1 MTVWEVTSDDQ
12 PEGDHFSL
20 LNGRIVHGCQFSDP
34 GKSRE
39 PIAYYAFYSGVGQ
52 AITYFQ
58 DQPNLKVGTIGL
70 GVGTLA
76 AYARPG
82 DEFRFYEINPAVP
95 EMANRYFTYLKDCR
109 GHHDVVLGDARLSL
123 EREAPQG
130 FHVLVLDAFSGDAI
144 PTHLLTREAFEIYLK
159 HLDPAG
165 ILAVHITNKYLNLA
179 PVVQG
184 LADHFQMGA
193 TQIDVPDDDDK
204 LINRSHW
211 MLVTRNQD
219 F

>member
-1 MTVWEVTSDDQ
+1 
-12 PEGDHFSL
+12 
-20 LNGRIVHGCQFSDP
+20 
-34 GKSRE
+34 
-39 PIAYYAFYSGVGQ
+39 
-52 AITYFQ
+52 
-58 DQPNLKVGTIGL
+58 VGTIGL

-82 DEFRFYEINPAVP
+82 DQYRFYEINPTVP

-109 GHHDVVLGDARLSL
+109 GRQDVVLGDARLTL
-123 EREAPQG
+123 EREEPQG

-159 HLDPAG
+159 HLDLAG
-165 ILAVHITNKYLNLA
+165 ILAVHITNKYLDLA

-184 LADHFQMGA
+184 LADHFQLGA
-193 TQIDVPDDDDK
+193 TEIDVPEDENL

-211 MLVTRNQD
+211 MLVTRNKEFLDSHPPQLAD
-219 F
+219 EPMGKPRKVRLWTDHYSNLFEILY